1 MNKYSY
7 VKILQSNHGYGWDD
21 VQEFSKDDNIRERKA
36 SLKNYRE
43 NQKQASHRIIERRTK
58 N

>member
-1 MNKYSY
+1 MNKFNY

-21 VQEFSKDDNIRERKA
+21 VLEFSKDEGIQERKA
-36 SLKNYRE
+36 MLKIYRE
-43 NQKQASHRIIERRTK
+43 NQKQAVHRIIERRVK

>member
-1 MNKYSY
+1 MKKFSY

-21 VQEFSKDDNIRERKA
+21 VQEFSKDESVKERKA
-36 SLKNYRE
+36 LLKTYRE

>member
-1 MNKYSY
+1 MNKFSY

-21 VQEFSKDDNIRERKA
+21 VQEFSKDDSIQERKA
-36 SLKNYRE
+36 LLKSYRE
-43 NQKQASHRIIERRTK
+43 NQKQAVHRIIERRVK